1 MMLNL
6 FYMEKYMERLLNKN
20 LRQEKKYTFQR
31 GQLNNVEHKLISS
44 GFKLNHAHNYV
55 HNIYFDNYLISAAS
69 ESVEGDAI
77 RKKYRLRWYNENN
90 KFVLESKVKLSSSGY
105 KIKEQINSATLN
117 DAVKEVEFITKKPAI
132 IQNSYHRRYYIK
144 NNVRVTLDDNLKF
157 SLPLSNVYKN
167 SKHCVMEVK
176 YKTEFISL
184 FNELN
189 HNHFQLTKFSKYLEG
204 LKCFNIIQ

>member
-1 MMLNL
+1 
-6 FYMEKYMERLLNKN
+6 MERLLNKN

>member
-1 MMLNL
+1 
-6 FYMEKYMERLLNKN
+6 MEKYMERLLNKN

>member
-1 MMLNL
+1 
-6 FYMEKYMERLLNKN
+6 MERLLNKN

-117 DAVKEVEFITKKPAI
+117 DAVKEVEFITKRPAI

>member
-1 MMLNL
+1 MLNL

>member
-1 MMLNL
+1 MLNL

-117 DAVKEVEFITKKPAI
+117 DAVKEVEFITKRPAI

>member
-1 MMLNL
+1 
-6 FYMEKYMERLLNKN
+6 MEKYMERLLNKN

-117 DAVKEVEFITKKPAI
+117 DAVKEVEFITKRPAI

>member
-1 MMLNL
+1 
-6 FYMEKYMERLLNKN
+6 MEKYMERLLNKN

-55 HNIYFDNYLISAAS
+55 HNIYFDNYLISVAS
-69 ESVEGDAI
+69 ESVESDAI

>member
-1 MMLNL
+1 MLNL

-204 LKCFNIIQ
+204 LKCVNIIQ

>member
-6 FYMEKYMERLLNKN
+6 FYMEKLMGRHLNKD

-55 HNIYFDNYLISAAS
+55 HNIYFDNYLISGAS

-90 KFVLESKVKLSSSGY
+90 SFVLESKVRLSSSGY
-105 KIKEQINSATLN
+105 KNKKQINSSTLN
-117 DAVKEVEFITKKPAI
+117 DAVKEVEFIIKRQAI
-132 IQNSYHRRYYIK
+132 IQNSYFRRYYIK

-189 HNHFQLTKFSKYLEG
+189 QNHFQLTKFSKYLEG
-204 LKCFNIIQ
+204 LKAFSLI

>member
-6 FYMEKYMERLLNKN
+6 FYMEKLMGRHLNKN
-20 LRQEKKYTFQR
+20 LRQEKKYTFTR
-31 GQLNNVEHKLISS
+31 GQLNNIEHKLISS

-55 HNIYFDNYLISAAS
+55 HNIYFDNYLTSGAS

-90 KFVLESKVKLSSSGY
+90 NFVLESKVRLSSSGY
-105 KIKEQINSATLN
+105 KNKKQINSSTLN
-117 DAVKEVEFITKKPAI
+117 DAVKEVEFITKRQAI
-132 IQNSYHRRYYIK
+132 IQNSYYRRYYIK

-189 HNHFQLTKFSKYLEG
+189 QNNFQLTKFSKYLEG
-204 LKCFNIIQ
+204 LKAFSLI